1 MSEEKPSFFLIIKEP
16 PFPASYDENTYMER
30 VLEEMQ
36 PWYSYNKYKSRI
48 RLLIKGLPD
57 SPNKLNKLI
66 IQEFPKADLDK
77 TMIQPFDDTHGG
89 KGMRVTIFKLNAIE
103 SEAETMDEATKILEA
118 RIPKGYRIKSKRVIS
133 KPKQTKVI
141 GKGQTEEEAL
151 TKAQSQVPENILKKT
166 IKTIQQPSYE
176 NITITAFDEGEAK
189 TKVKEN
195 IKTEDGK
202 IIKNIELVSLGKSGF
217 WNIMRK
223 PNTYECSIFQ
233 QAVVQITYS
242 EAKAKM
248 VGILVKSRKKKVPN
262 EELNKKFIET
272 SDLGESNRNIKK
284 VDIRFKR
291 VHTKSSSKAL
301 KVLFDEA
308 LPCLPTVTTDEIC
321 RICSNHIKYDID
333 SGNRHVAGSEDY
345 IKSIIKPNLETV
357 SQLLYPGQKVIGFQV
372 NIIEELK
379 FSLLS
384 IVVGDEQGS
393 PGYMFGARLWR
404 TLDQVFVLGW
414 EDFQF

>member
-166 IKTIQQPSYE
+166 IKT
-176 NITITAFDEGEAK
+176 THK
-189 TKVKEN
+189 
-195 IKTEDGK
+195 
-202 IIKNIELVSLGKSGF
+202 
-217 WNIMRK
+217 
-223 PNTYECSIFQ
+223 
-233 QAVVQITYS
+233 
-242 EAKAKM
+242 
-248 VGILVKSRKKKVPN
+248 
-262 EELNKKFIET
+262 
-272 SDLGESNRNIKK
+272 
-284 VDIRFKR
+284 
-291 VHTKSSSKAL
+291 
-301 KVLFDEA
+301 
-308 LPCLPTVTTDEIC
+308 
-321 RICSNHIKYDID
+321 
-333 SGNRHVAGSEDY
+333 
-345 IKSIIKPNLETV
+345 
-357 SQLLYPGQKVIGFQV
+357 
-372 NIIEELK
+372 
-379 FSLLS
+379 
-384 IVVGDEQGS
+384 
-393 PGYMFGARLWR
+393 
-404 TLDQVFVLGW
+404 
-414 EDFQF
+414 